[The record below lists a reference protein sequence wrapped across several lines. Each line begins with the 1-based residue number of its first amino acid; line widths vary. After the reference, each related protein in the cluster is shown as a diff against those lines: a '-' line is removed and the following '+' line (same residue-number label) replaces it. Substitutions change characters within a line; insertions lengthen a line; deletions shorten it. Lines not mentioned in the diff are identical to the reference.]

1 MNPLAAS
8 IIKSFRFIDEET
20 TELVLHDNIDIDL
33 DGIIAVD
40 EYCRQFTDGKRI
52 KRLTISGKNSNISP
66 KARNYGEKL
75 SEAAKDNIIAEAV
88 VVHSLTQKM
97 VANFY
102 FKYLKDLFPARF
114 FTDVDKAK
122 EWLAKIGTP
131 EEVKKK

>member
-1 MNPLAAS
+1 MNPLAAK
-8 IIKSFRFIDEET
+8 IIKSFRFLDEET
-20 TELVLHDNIDIDL
+20 TELIFHDNTDIDL
-33 DGIIAVD
+33 DGIIAVAD
-40 EYCRQFTDGKRI
+40 YCRSFTNGKRI
-52 KRLTISGKNSNISP
+52 KRLTISGKNSNISA

-75 SEAAKDNIIAEAV
+75 SEADKDNIIAEAV

-102 FKYLKDLFPARF
+102 FKYLKDLYPARF
-114 FTDVDKAK
+114 FTDADKAK